1 MSVLSFPRINVKGLI
16 QVNVGTAN
24 NDDYSSVVFPPGS
37 PNAGEPLRLA
47 NSMEVQPM
55 TYGMTDD
62 EWVAWV
68 QQPHPFA
75 PAPGNA
81 PAAVA
86 SRAPAGASARAVDG
100 TQTPEEYLNK
110 AEAPVPLAPAL
121 KNYLPAEWNYYGNMG
136 LTMQGVQVVGVD
148 GGGGTT
154 DPALQGLV
162 GATLSFGPE
171 PGTTGPATGLLID
184 VNPEDVPCSQVI
196 AAMLVLTQNGQTI
209 MQGPPSK
216 AVTRWVNFQRN
227 ARLPGPNGA
236 AGTFQ
241 CTIPVSALQGQPIL
255 QYLPQT
261 GPAGVA
267 LAGVVFRYTLARAL
281 QPINY
286 YNHPDNDAWIA
297 AMQQVYASKGL
308 NPDYCE
314 LAGTIAPWWEGEM
327 QSTPTGR
334 LLQATSASIPVPPP
348 TPPEVGGN
356 GPAFSL
362 APAVLVVND
371 AAGRVSV
378 DFATTF
384 PEWYQGS
391 PAYDPSVT
399 GNNPRWDFGPVT
411 LQVRGE
417 GGAQY
422 DFGAVAYADT
432 ATGDACGWVFDFA
445 LPAEEAELARTG
457 TFYLNSA
464 QYGDLLAEQEYLI
477 ASDQA
482 CIFAEQGGA
491 GSTTQ
496 SFTNDGTAD
505 GPATIRVFQKGVEL
519 APAQCPAITV
529 WEYDTT
535 PNNDPGSVVQRATDY
550 GPGQPLTA
558 DVSAPGNRLFTFTLP
573 GQDPPPA
580 SYRDFGV
587 TTSPM
592 INLRILPNEDYSRY
606 FVDPAQDPPVGN
618 ASLTWD
624 VLYAHVFRNYYLL
637 YPAMSKIV
645 PLNQESAWNTPAMA
659 QTLMDRVARSAWPT
673 LQYMPRTRDLSASR
687 RRLVQGWCMAVI
699 SGGGTSSPSSST

>member
-1 MSVLSFPRINVKGLI
+1 MSVFSFPRINVKGLI

-24 NDDYSSVVFPPGS
+24 NDDYSNVVFPPGS
-37 PNAGEPLRLA
+37 PNAGQPLRLA
-47 NSMEVQPM
+47 NSMLVQPV

-75 PAPGNA
+75 PAPGS
-81 PAAVA
+81 AAAKVR
-86 SRAPAGASARAVDG
+86 SRASGSGSAEAVDG
-100 TQTPEEYLNK
+100 TQTPEEYVNK
-110 AEAPVPLAPAL
+110 AEAPVPLTPAL

-136 LTMQGVQVVGVD
+136 LTMQNVQVVGVD
-148 GGGGTT
+148 AGGGTT

-162 GATLSFGPE
+162 GATLAFGPE
-171 PGTTGPATGLLID
+171 PGTSGPPTGLLID
-184 VNPEDVPCSQVI
+184 VNPEDVPSSQVI
-196 AAMLVLTQNGQTI
+196 AAKLVLTQNGQTV

-255 QYLPQT
+255 QLLPQQ
-261 GPAGVA
+261 GPAGQA

-281 QPINY
+281 QPVNY

-297 AMQQVYASKGL
+297 AMMQVYAGKGL

-334 LLQATSASIPVPPP
+334 LLQTTSASIPVPPA
-348 TPPEVGGN
+348 TPPEVIGN
-356 GPAFSL
+356 SPPFSL
-362 APAVLVVND
+362 APAVLVVD
-371 AAGRVSV
+371 ESAQRVSV

-384 PEWYQGS
+384 PECYQGS
-391 PAYDPSVT
+391 PAYDPLVT
-399 GNNPRWDFGPVT
+399 GNNPKWDFGAVN

-422 DFGAVAYADT
+422 DFGPVPYADT
-432 ATGDACGWVFDFA
+432 AAGDACGWVFDFA
-445 LPAEEAELARTG
+445 LPPEQAELARTG

-519 APAQCPAITV
+519 APAECPAITV

-535 PNNDPGSVVQRATDY
+535 PINDPGSVVQRATDY

-580 SYRDFGV
+580 SYKNFSV

-592 INLRILPNEDYSRY
+592 INLRILPNEDYSQY
-606 FVDPAQDPPVGN
+606 FVDPAADPPTGN

-624 VLYAHVFRNYYLL
+624 VLYDTVFRNYYLL

-645 PLNQESAWNTPAMA
+645 PLNQESAWNTPAQA
-659 QTLMDRVARSAWPT
+659 QTLMERVARSAWPT

-687 RRLVQGWCMAVI
+687 RRLVQGWCNAVI
-699 SGGGTSSPSSST
+699 NAGGSSNSSST